1 MILVPLYYQE
11 VRHESIIL
19 TGALVGPQGLG
30 MLLVAPWIAR
40 MTDRFGGG
48 RVAFVGISV
57 LTLSS
62 LPLAFIGANTSILFI
77 SVVLLV
83 RGVGIGLSFIPTTTV
98 AFAALRTDQLSD
110 ATPQLNVLQR
120 IGGAI
125 GVAVLSVVLQRARVG
140 THGSVELASAF
151 GTAYWWA
158 LGICAA
164 SLIPVIVLLRAEG
177 PKETPTERAADEM
190 AEEFVEPI
198 GA

>member
-1 MILVPLYYQE
+1 
-11 VRHESIIL
+11 
-19 TGALVGPQGLG
+19 

-48 RVAFVGISV
+48 RVAIVGVSL

-62 LPLAFIGANTSILFI
+62 LPLAFIGPDTSIVFI
-77 SVVLLV
+77 SFVLLL

-98 AFAALRTDQLSD
+98 AFASLRTDQLSD
-110 ATPQLNVLQR
+110 ATPQMNVLQR
-120 IGGAI
+120 VGGAI
-125 GVAVLSVVLQRARVG
+125 GTAVLAVVLQRASAGV
-140 THGSVELASAF
+140 HGPAELAGAF

-164 SLIPVIVLLRAEG
+164 SIIPVLVLLRAEG
-177 PKETPTERAADEM
+177 PRDAPLTPVEAKEVEI
-190 AEEFVEPI
+190 AEEYVEPL